1 MNPWKQLVY
10 HPVMV
15 FGLLGASLTA
25 VSAATE
31 NGWVGLAAVAFTA
44 AGGYITEHFTNS
56 RRWVEETYGGPKQG
70 RPPEDPSQ
78 K

>member
-15 FGLLGASLTA
+15 FGMLGATLTA

-31 NGWVGLAAVAFTA
+31 NGWVGIAAVTFTA
-44 AGGYITEHFTNS
+44 AGAYVTEHFTNS
-56 RRWVEETYGGPKQG
+56 RRWVEETYQSE
-70 RPPEDPSQ
+70 RVEDPSQ
-78 K
+78 A